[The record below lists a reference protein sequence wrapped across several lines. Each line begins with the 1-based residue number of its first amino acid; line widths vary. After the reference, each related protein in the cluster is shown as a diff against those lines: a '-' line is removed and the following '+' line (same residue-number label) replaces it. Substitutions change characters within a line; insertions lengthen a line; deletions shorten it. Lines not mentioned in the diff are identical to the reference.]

1 MHAAPVIALEDD
13 PVPIVKIIGA
23 QLKRAMANDS
33 HRRVVGQLDGCF
45 SLSSITDPQKV
56 SVNINNNNITVSR
69 GINPLAKVVIHLDF
83 NDVKIKPRIDGL
95 LRHPLFAIRVGKL
108 LEPLPQDWVTEA
120 KSYWQAVSDQPGMP
134 LAIKMVANNDKFELV
149 LGEKNIEP
157 EVTVYG
163 EPHTLLALVN
173 GTLVFA
179 EAAMTGKINVECSVE
194 HLAILTEVSIKRLL
208 GEL

>member
-95 LRHPLFAIRVGKL
+95 LRYPVFAIKVGKL
-108 LEPLPQDWVTEA
+108 LEPPPQDWITEA
-120 KSYWQAVSDQPGMP
+120 KSYWQTVRDQPRMP
-134 LAIKMVANNDKFELV
+134 SAIKMVATNDNVELL
-149 LGEKNIEP
+149 LGGKDVEP
-157 EVTVYG
+157 EVTIYG
-163 EPHTLLALVN
+163 EPHALLALVN

>member
-134 LAIKMVANNDKFELV
+134 LAIKMVANDDKFELV

-163 EPHTLLALVN
+163 EPHKLLALVN